1 MIYYHTVEE
10 NMGKSKIA
18 ITLDGEI
25 VKRID
30 YLVTQKAYLSRSQ
43 AIEEALKEKLNKLD
57 KSRLAVESSKLDP
70 NYERELAEEGIEQD
84 ATEWPGY

>member
-1 MIYYHTVEE
+1 
-10 NMGKSKIA
+10 MGKSKIA

-30 YLVTQKAYLSRSQ
+30 YLVTQKAYMSRSQ

-57 KSRLAVESSKLDP
+57 KSRLAVELSKLDP
-70 NYERELAEEGIEQD
+70 NYEHDLAEEGIEQD
-84 ATEWPGY
+84 ASEWPEY

>member
-1 MIYYHTVEE
+1 
-10 NMGKSKIA
+10 MGKAKIA

-43 AIEEALKEKLNKLD
+43 AIEEALKEKLSKLE
-57 KSRLAVESSKLDP
+57 KSRLATELSKLDP
-70 NYERELAEEGIEQD
+70 NYECELAEEGIEQD
-84 ATEWPGY
+84 TAEWPEY